1 MVPPSEETTLGVFWS
16 LRSPKEDAGV
26 FAGRALPCT
35 GAKPAKLVKVRVDS
49 GKWHGHNCGSSP
61 HHHRLPVCDGNTS
74 ASCGTHMLF
83 LQRHDGVLMEF
94 FVLWRFGENNNR
106 G

>member
-35 GAKPAKLVKVRVDS
+35 GAKPAKLVKVRVKINDTS
-49 GKWHGHNCGSSP
+49 KRHNSRKWH
-61 HHHRLPVCDGNTS
+61 
-74 ASCGTHMLF
+74 
-83 LQRHDGVLMEF
+83 
-94 FVLWRFGENNNR
+94 
-106 G
+106 